1 MSLEF
6 WNELHRRHQAIRK
19 RNKNKGGEQM
29 KRKVFLFTMAEDEF
43 KELVTNMSLDSEE
56 SQATHKQLQETES
69 PIIIVGLQKDY
80 DMLKKVAETSAD
92 SLTVLEIMEA
102 CEVVHG

>member
-6 WNELHRRHQAIRK
+6 WNELHRRHQAVRK
-19 RNKNKGGEQM
+19 RNKDKGGDKM
-29 KRKVFLFTMAEDEF
+29 KRRVFLFTMKEDELRD
-43 KELVTNMSLDSEE
+43 LVKNMSLDNGE
-56 SQATHKQLQETES
+56 SQSAHKQLQETES

-80 DMLKKVAETSAD
+80 NMLKKLAETSAD

-102 CEVVHG
+102 CNG